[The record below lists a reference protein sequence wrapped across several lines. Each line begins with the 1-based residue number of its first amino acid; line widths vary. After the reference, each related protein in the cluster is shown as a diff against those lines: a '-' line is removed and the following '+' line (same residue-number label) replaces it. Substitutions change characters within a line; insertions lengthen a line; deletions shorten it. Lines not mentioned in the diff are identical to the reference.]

1 MKRTKIVSL
10 VVALIALFIFSTSVS
25 ADTQTGWSQ
34 DSYGRWS
41 YLDLAGTRYENGWFQ
56 ISDKWYY
63 FDWEGY
69 MCANTTRTDYDT
81 GVCYAFDAD
90 GNYAVLNGNGWTNV
104 FDKWYYVE
112 NGNLAHGVKL
122 INGNYYYFESG
133 QMQTDEENWY
143 NGHYYYAKAD
153 GTLAC
158 NEWIKDN
165 YDNWYY
171 YTSDGSAA
179 NGWLYVGDR
188 WYYFGYAGY
197 MYHNT
202 TLVDA
207 DGRTYVFDDDGYYVE
222 INKNGWTNVF
232 GTWYY
237 AENGNLAYGVKLVNG
252 NYYLFTGGVMQ
263 QTVGFYWYGSYEYYI
278 KEDGTLAHDEWIS
291 RYNGW
296 YYCISDC
303 TVATGVHV
311 ISGNIYCFS
320 NYGILRT
327 NTTIVTGG
335 RYFVAD
341 ESGACTEG
349 SNNSWIFAN
358 GDWYYVN
365 NGEFAKNEI
374 CYLKGTGYAF
384 EYSGKLYKE
393 KTLLYDYNYYANY
406 LISSD
411 GTVVSTPGWYTV
423 DANFVYVTDDW
434 SVAYGWIQDEGQW
447 YYLDP
452 YLCNSDFVFDY
463 DTDALYIANA
473 SGAVQRVTA
482 DGWYQVL
489 ADFVYVRGGTLV
501 CNAWIYDGGYW
512 YYMYGYQMATDTIV
526 KIDEKLYYFDNNGH
540 MCSGGWIYDTNSD
553 WLYAYADG
561 TLATGLSGG
570 YYFNDN
576 YGTMLTDTT
585 IYLEGYPHIV
595 SHNGVL
601 TAANYGW
608 NCVDNKWYYVDD
620 DGEFVDYGTR
630 LINGAYYVF
639 SNSVMKTNVRYDGYY
654 YGSDGARICGWIYWK
669 GDWYYADPDN
679 NGSTYNYGKTTI
691 GGVEYCFTSSKLLIN
706 GVILYDDEL
715 ISTNSSGVIVSTTKA
730 DNGWFYENDNGYG
743 RLYFKQN
750 GTYYNG
756 WYGDYYLS
764 YGQLM
769 VNTSY
774 YINDKNYYFDK
785 NGLCAYNRW
794 IELDYGDDTIY
805 YLYAKA
811 DGTLAYNEW
820 LCINGTWY
828 YFSTEYMVTG
838 KHYISTKEGWNL
850 FAENGAWL
858 GKAATYADGWVLEN
872 NNWYYSQNGE
882 FVTGGLYIDGVWY
895 YLSYYDGMLT
905 NDFAMLYDSNYNEA
919 IYYYTASGAR
929 ANYTGW
935 QFINGN
941 WCYFNSDNTV
951 TRGWITVNGQLYYQ
965 TSLYDDYDE
974 FVGIGIVTGYRYI
987 NGSIYYF
994 DANGVYSHEYTTDGW
1009 VFASDGWYYIADGK
1023 LVCNADYYAIDGTYY
1038 AFDYSGIMVCGRAY
1052 NNRLYGSDGKLIS
1065 TDGWHYIDGDWYY
1078 VIGGYA
1084 ATGVHLIN
1092 GVQYCF
1098 DYNGTLK

>member
-10 VVALIALFIFSTSVS
+10 VVALIALFVFSTSVS

-34 DSYGRWS
+34 DSDGNWS
-41 YLDLAGTRYENGWFQ
+41 YVGQDGTPYEKGIYQIEGNFYLFADGIMLDDDST
-56 ISDKWYY
+56 YY
-63 FDWEGY
+63 CD
-69 MCANTTRTDYDT
+69 NTT
-81 GVCYAFDAD
+81 GIGA
-90 GNYAVLNGNGWTNV
+90 
-104 FDKWYYVE
+104 
-112 NGNLAHGVKL
+112 
-122 INGNYYYFESG
+122 
-133 QMQTDEENWY
+133 
-143 NGHYYYAKAD
+143 YYYAKPGGA
-153 GTLAC
+153 LARG
-158 NEWIKDN
+158 EWIYRYN
-165 YDNWYY
+165 NWYY

-197 MYHNT
+197 MYRNH

-237 AENGNLAYGVKLVNG
+237 GENGQLAEGVKLVNG
-252 NYYLFTGGVMQ
+252 NYYFFSGGYMLTG
-263 QTVGFYWYGSYEYYI
+263 GSYEYNGHYYYAKADGVLARNEWI
-278 KEDGTLAHDEWIS
+278 YHYGNWHYYLDDAAEATGLQSINGSIYYFYNSGTLA
-291 RYNGW
+291 
-296 YYCISDC
+296 
-303 TVATGVHV
+303 
-311 ISGNIYCFS
+311 
-320 NYGILRT
+320 T
-327 NTTIVTGG
+327 NTTIVSDG
-335 RYFVAD
+335 RYLVAD
-341 ESGACTEG
+341 KNGVCTEG
-349 SNNSWIFAN
+349 GNNSWIFAN
-358 GDWYYVN
+358 DNWYYVN
-365 NGEFAKNEI
+365 NGEFAIDEI
-374 CYLKGTGYAF
+374 CYLAGVGYAF
-384 EYSGKLYKE
+384 DGNCRLYKE
-393 KTLLYDYNYYANY
+393 ERLFYDYHDDAYY
-406 LISSD
+406 LVSSD

-452 YLCNSDFVFDY
+452 YLCYSDFVFDY
-463 DTDALYIANA
+463 DTNALYIANA

-501 CNAWIYDGGYW
+501 CNEWIYDGGCW
-512 YYMYGYQMATDTIV
+512 YYMYGYQMANDAV
-526 KIDEKLYYFDNNGH
+526 VEIDEKLYYFDNNGH
-540 MCSGGWIYDTNSD
+540 MCSGGWIYDTNGD

-576 YGTMLTDTT
+576 YGTMLTDAT

-620 DGEFVDYGTR
+620 DCEFVDYGTR

-654 YGSDGARICGWIYWK
+654 YGSDGARVYGWVYCE

-679 NGSTYNYGKTTI
+679 NGSTYNYGKKTI
-691 GGVEYCFTSSKLLIN
+691 DGVEYYFTSSKLLIN

-750 GTYYNG
+750 GTYYDG
-756 WYGDYYLS
+756 WYGDYYLN
-764 YGQLM
+764 YGRLQ
-769 VNTSY
+769 VDTPY
-774 YINDKNYYFDK
+774 YIAGKYYYLDK
-785 NGLCAYNRW
+785 NGLCTYNRW
-794 IELDYGDDTIY
+794 IERDYGDDTVY
-805 YLYAKA
+805 YWYAKA

-828 YFSTEYMVTG
+828 YFNAEYMVTG
-838 KHYISTKEGWNL
+838 KYYISAEEGWNL

-872 NNWYYSQNGE
+872 NNWYYCKNGE
-882 FVTGGLYIDGVWY
+882 FVTGELYIDGVWY

-905 NDFAMLYDSNYNEA
+905 NDFAYSFNSNYDEA
-919 IYYYTASGAR
+919 AYYYNASGTR

-951 TRGWITVNGQLYYQ
+951 TQGWITVNGQLYYQ

-1009 VFASDGWYYIADGK
+1009 VFAGDGWYYIADGK
-1023 LVCNADYYAIDGTYY
+1023 LVCDADCYAIDGAYY
-1038 AFDYSGIMVCGRAY
+1038 SFGYSGLMICGRAY

-1078 VIGGYA
+1078 VTGGYA
-1084 ATGVHLIN
+1084 TTGVHLIN
-1092 GVQYCF
+1092 GVQYYF
-1098 DYNGTLK
+1098 DYNGILK